1 MVLFDFGMIFTRQ
14 PLSSTLHI
22 FGNARLAQ
30 DQKNIAKDRTS
41 SERLYVSQWLHEE
54 FLNVA

>member
-1 MVLFDFGMIFTRQ
+1 MAQATAPVLD
-14 PLSSTLHI
+14 STI

-30 DQKNIAKDRTS
+30 DQKNIAKGRTS